1 MQVKE
6 LAGAIAAIQRTMV
19 SNKDYL
25 IELDQQNGD
34 GDLGI
39 SMAQGYSAIASY
51 LSGTDEEDIGRA
63 LLKCSSLFNEAAPST
78 LGTITSFGFMG
89 MAKALKGKRDAGLA
103 EWAEALEAGLKLIM
117 DRAKSKA
124 GDKTILDAL
133 IPGVETL
140 RENAAKGKVEALA
153 LASAAAAQG
162 SEATRAMKSIHGR
175 AAYYG
180 DKSIG
185 IIDGG
190 SVVGRLIFE
199 SLAGW
204 AAASAAAENGVN

>member
-51 LSGTDEEDIGRA
+51 LSGTDEEDMGRA

-89 MAKALKGKRDAGLA
+89 MAKALKGKREASLA
-103 EWAEALEAGLKLIM
+103 EWAEALDAGLKLIM

-133 IPGVETL
+133 IPGVEAL
-140 RENAAKGKVEALA
+140 KENAAKGKVEALA

-204 AAASAAAENGVN
+204 AAAEKEAT

>member
-51 LSGTDEEDIGRA
+51 LSTTDEEDIGRA

-89 MAKALKGKRDAGLA
+89 MAKALKGKREARLS
-103 EWAEALEAGLKLIM
+103 EWADALDAGLKLIM

-133 IPGVETL
+133 IPGVEAL
-140 RENAAKGKVEALA
+140 KENAAKGKVEALA
-153 LASAAAAQG
+153 FASAAAAQG

-199 SLAGW
+199 SLAAW
-204 AAASAAAENGVN
+204 ALASNASEKGVN

>member
-51 LSGTDEEDIGRA
+51 LSGTDEEDMGRA

-89 MAKALKGKRDAGLA
+89 MAKALKGKREAGLA
-103 EWAEALEAGLKLIM
+103 EWAEALDAGLKLIM

-133 IPGVETL
+133 IPGAEAL
-140 RENAAKGKVEALA
+140 KKNAAKGKVEALA

>member
-6 LAGAIAAIQRTMV
+6 LAYAVAAIARTME

-39 SMAQGYSAIASY
+39 SMSQGYAAISAY

-78 LGTITSFGFMG
+78 LGTITSFGLMG
-89 MAKALKGKRDAGLA
+89 MAKALKGKREANLP
-103 EWAEALEAGLKLIM
+103 EWAEALDAGLRLVM
-117 DRAKSKA
+117 ERAKSKE
-124 GDKTILDAL
+124 GDKTILDSL
-133 IPGVETL
+133 VPGVTAL
-140 RENAAKGKVEALA
+140 KAAAGDKVQA
-153 LASAAAAQG
+153 LASAARAAAAG
-162 SEATRAMKSIHGR
+162 SEATRTMKSVHGR

-199 SLAGW
+199 SLADW
-204 AAASAAAENGVN
+204 AAAGKGVI

>member
-6 LAGAIAAIQRTMV
+6 LAYAVAAIARTME
-19 SNKDYL
+19 SNRDYL
-25 IELDQQNGD
+25 VELDQQNGD

-39 SMAQGYSAIASY
+39 SMAQGYSAISAY
-51 LSGTDEEDIGRA
+51 LFGSDEEDIGRA
-63 LLKCSSLFNEAAPST
+63 LLRCSSLFNDAAPST
-78 LGTITSFGFMG
+78 LGTITSFCLMG
-89 MAKALKGKRDAGLA
+89 MAKSLKGKRDANLA
-103 EWAEALEAGLKLIM
+103 EWAEALEAGLRLVM
-117 DRAKSKA
+117 ERAKSKE

-133 IPGVETL
+133 LPGL
-140 RENAAKGKVEALA
+140 RALKAAAAGGKVQALA
-153 LASAAAAQG
+153 LAAKAAAAG
-162 SEATRAMKSIHGR
+162 SEATRAMKSVHGR

-185 IIDGG
+185 LIDGG

-204 AAASAAAENGVN
+204 AAAEKGVN

>member
-51 LSGTDEEDIGRA
+51 LSGTDEEDMGRA

-89 MAKALKGKRDAGLA
+89 MAKALKGKREASLA
-103 EWAEALEAGLKLIM
+103 EWAEALDAGLKLIM

-133 IPGVETL
+133 IPGVEAL
-140 RENAAKGKVEALA
+140 KENAAKGKVEALA

-204 AAASAAAENGVN
+204 AAASATAEKGAN

>member
-51 LSGTDEEDIGRA
+51 LSGTDEEDMGRA

-89 MAKALKGKRDAGLA
+89 MAKALKGKREASLA
-103 EWAEALEAGLKLIM
+103 EWAEALDAGLKLIM

-133 IPGVETL
+133 IPGAEAL
-140 RENAAKGKVEALA
+140 KKNAAKGKVEALA

>member
-51 LSGTDEEDIGRA
+51 LSGTDEEDMGRA

-89 MAKALKGKRDAGLA
+89 MAKALKGKREASLA
-103 EWAEALEAGLKLIM
+103 EWAEALDAGLKLIM

-133 IPGVETL
+133 IPGVEAL
-140 RENAAKGKVEALA
+140 KENAAKGKVEALA

-204 AAASAAAENGVN
+204 AAASATAEKGVN

>member
-6 LAGAIAAIQRTMV
+6 LAGAVAAIAWTME

-25 IELDQQNGD
+25 VELDQKNGD

-39 SMAQGYSAIASY
+39 SMAQGYSAISTY
-51 LSGTDEEDIGRA
+51 LSGTDEEDLGRA
-63 LLKCSSLFNEAAPST
+63 LMKCSSLFNEAAPST
-78 LGTITSFGFMG
+78 LGTITSFGLMG
-89 MAKALKGKRDAGLA
+89 MAKVLKGKSDANLV
-103 EWAEALEAGLKLIM
+103 EWAEAIDAGLRLIM
-117 DRAKSKA
+117 DRAKSKE

-133 IPGVETL
+133 IPGARAL
-140 RENAAKGKVEALA
+140 KDNAAGDKIQALA
-153 LASAAAAQG
+153 LAAKAAAQG
-162 SEATRAMKSIHGR
+162 SEATRTMKSVHGR

-185 IIDGG
+185 VIDGG

-204 AAASAAAENGVN
+204 AAAEKGAN

>member
-6 LAGAIAAIQRTMV
+6 LAGAVAAVARTME

-39 SMAQGYSAIASY
+39 SMAQGYSAISTY
-51 LSGTDEEDIGRA
+51 LSGTDEADIGRA

-78 LGTITSFGFMG
+78 LGTITSFGLMG
-89 MAKALKGKRDAGLA
+89 MAKTLKGKSDANLA
-103 EWAEALEAGLKLIM
+103 EWAEALEAGLKLVM
-117 DRAKSKA
+117 ERAKSKE

-133 IPGVETL
+133 IPGVRAL
-140 RENAAKGKVEALA
+140 KAAAAEDKPEALA
-153 LASAAAAQG
+153 QAAKAAAAG
-162 SEATRAMKSIHGR
+162 SEATRTMKSVHGR

-199 SLAGW
+199 SLADW
-204 AAASAAAENGVN
+204 AAAEKGAT

>member
-51 LSGTDEEDIGRA
+51 LSGTDEEDMGRA

-89 MAKALKGKRDAGLA
+89 MAKALKGKREAGLA
-103 EWAEALEAGLKLIM
+103 EWAEALDAGLKLII

-133 IPGVETL
+133 IPGVEAL
-140 RENAAKGKVEALA
+140 KKNAAKGKVEALA

-199 SLAGW
+199 SLADW
-204 AAASAAAENGVN
+204 AAASATAEKGVN

>member
-6 LAGAIAAIQRTMV
+6 LAGAVTAIQRTMV

-39 SMAQGYSAIASY
+39 SMAQGYSVIATY

-89 MAKALKGKRDAGLA
+89 MAKALKGKREASLA
-103 EWAEALEAGLKLIM
+103 EWAGALDAGLKLIM

-133 IPGVETL
+133 IPAVEAL
-140 RENAAKGKVEALA
+140 KENTVKGKVEALA
-153 LASAAAAQG
+153 LASAAAAKG

-180 DKSIG
+180 DKSVG

-204 AAASAAAENGVN
+204 AAVSAAAEKGVN